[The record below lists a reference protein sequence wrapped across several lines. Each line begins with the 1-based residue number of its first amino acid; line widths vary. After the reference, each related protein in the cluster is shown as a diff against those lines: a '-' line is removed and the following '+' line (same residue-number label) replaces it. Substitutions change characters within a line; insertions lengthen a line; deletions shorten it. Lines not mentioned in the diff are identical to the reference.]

1 MRFANPS
8 WRLTRKLIPLFV
20 LIAWLMNVSVA
31 RAHPLGNFTINHY
44 SRIEASPT
52 ELRIRYVLD
61 YAEIPTF
68 QETQTI
74 DRNGDGAISDDERD
88 AYLVARLPILVSR
101 LSLRMDGRSLALK
114 TESGAKLEFSPGQGG
129 LDIMRISA
137 WLTAPLVDLQG
148 EQKFEYQ
155 DGNYAERLGWREIVV
170 RGAEGMRVQDSD
182 VPDHDET
189 NELTAYPQDLLNNP
203 LNQNSAR
210 FVLIQGA
217 GNSPSQSSSV
227 EVSNPI
233 TTGALGAFDRT
244 RDEFSKL
251 ITTQGELSPSVLF
264 VSFLAAMLLGA
275 LHSFSPGHGKAIVGA
290 YLVGSR
296 GTPKHALF
304 LGLIVT
310 ATHTIGVYALGLVT
324 LFLSAFILPE
334 QLFPWLGFLS
344 GALVG
349 VIGIQL
355 FVQRLRAARGTSPAH
370 LHTSNQALDAG
381 NGHVHNHHPSMNNGQ
396 SHDHKH
402 VHEHHVALERN
413 VANTHN
419 AAHEHLHT
427 VAGEEQHSHAHAAPH
442 VHSHE
447 GAHIVNAAHEHEHEH
462 AHTHLHASLHEHSHV
477 FHSEQD
483 EREHARVHLV
493 AVEVAEKPTWRS
505 LASLG
510 ISGGLLPCP
519 SALVVMLSA
528 IALGRVAF
536 GLFLIIGFSLGLA
549 GVLVL
554 TGLVLLYAGRFAGR
568 LLHGAAGTT
577 LFRYVPVLGAF
588 VVASL
593 GVGIALESLLQTS
606 LFK

>member
-1 MRFANPS
+1 M
-8 WRLTRKLIPLFV
+8 RLTTLPWHMPRKLIPLFV
-20 LIAWLMNVSVA
+20 LAAFMANASVA

-44 SRIEASPT
+44 SRIEASAT

-68 QETQTI
+68 QEKQTI
-74 DRNGDGAISDDERD
+74 DRNGDGTISADERA
-88 AYLVARLPILVSR
+88 AYLVTRFPVLLSR
-101 LSLRMDGRSLALK
+101 LSLTIEGRPVTLQ
-114 TESGAKLEFSPGQGG
+114 TEQSSARLEFSPGQGG

-137 WLTAPLVDLQG
+137 WITAPLNGLQSG
-148 EQKFEYQ
+148 RHFEYV

-170 RGAEGMRVQDSD
+170 RGAAGVTVQDSN
-182 VPDHDET
+182 VPDRDQT
-189 NELTAYPQDLLNNP
+189 NELTAYPEDLLNNP
-203 LNQNSAR
+203 LNQTSAR
-210 FVLIQGA
+210 FVLIQGS
-217 GNSPSQSSSV
+217 GNNFSQPNTV
-227 EVSNPI
+227 AVSNPI

-264 VSFLAAMLLGA
+264 VSFLAAMVLGA

-334 QLFPWLGFLS
+334 QLFPWLGFIS
-344 GALVG
+344 GALVA
-349 VIGIQL
+349 VIGIRL
-355 FVQRLRAARGTSPAH
+355 FLQRMRAARGASSAH
-370 LHTSNQALDAG
+370 LHNLTDSLHAG
-381 NGHVHNHHPSMNNGQ
+381 NGHVHDNHPSKSNGQ
-396 SHDHKH
+396 SHDQVHSHEHNGAHAHNSADEH
-402 VHEHHVALERN
+402 VHAF
-413 VANTHN
+413 
-419 AAHEHLHT
+419 
-427 VAGEEQHSHAHAAPH
+427 AGEQEQMHAHPAPH
-442 VHSHE
+442 VHSPE
-447 GAHIVNAAHEHEHEH
+447 GHDELGH
-462 AHTHLHASLHEHSHV
+462 AHTHSHASHHEHSHV
-477 FHSEQD
+477 FHSE
-483 EREHARVHLV
+483 EEERAHAREHLT

-568 LLHGAAGTT
+568 VLRGAGGNTF
-577 LFRYVPVLGAF
+577 FRYVPVLGAF
-588 VVASL
+588 VVSLL